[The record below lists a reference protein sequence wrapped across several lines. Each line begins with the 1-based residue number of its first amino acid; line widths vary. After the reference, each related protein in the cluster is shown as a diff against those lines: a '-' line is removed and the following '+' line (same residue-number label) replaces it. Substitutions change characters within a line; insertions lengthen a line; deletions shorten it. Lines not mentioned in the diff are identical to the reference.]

1 MCDYVGVM
9 EIERKTARIG
19 GIAFGSV
26 HENKVEEELMQ
37 KTEPKKCDASMRC
50 MCRCGGKG
58 GGGRIEFTAVQRQ
71 QQEVAFRRRRA
82 EYSSSPRAA

>member
-50 MCRCGGKG
+50 MCRCGAKG
-58 GGGRIEFTAVQRQ
+58 GGVE
-71 QQEVAFRRRRA
+71 
-82 EYSSSPRAA
+82 